1 MELVDVMP
9 GSHAPSAMKL
19 RAPRLQ
25 GVMTALVT
33 PMRDGAVDY
42 DALARLVDWQIAE
55 GVDGLVAV
63 GTTGESATLDMK
75 EHVDVIA
82 HVVKCAAGRVPVVA
96 GAGGNAT
103 REALELTEASEAAGA
118 DALLHVT
125 PYYNRPSQD
134 GMYRHFEAIARSTK
148 LPVILY
154 NVPTRTGVD
163 LLPDTVERLAAI
175 ENIVAVKEATG
186 NLVRATDLVAKV
198 GDRVAVLSGDDG
210 TAFPL
215 YAVGARGV
223 ISVVSNV
230 APRRMARMWDAAAA
244 GQWDEAR
251 EEHFALRELNALLFA
266 EPSPGPTKAALALMG
281 RGANELRPPMTPV
294 SPALTEQLKRALH
307 ALALL

>member
-1 MELVDVMP
+1 MN
-9 GSHAPSAMKL
+9 L

-25 GVMTALVT
+25 GVLTAIVT
-33 PMRDGAVDY
+33 PMRDGQVDY
-42 DALARLVDWQIAE
+42 DALTKLVDWQIAE
-55 GVDGLVAV
+55 GVDGIVAV

-82 HVVKCAAGRVPVVA
+82 HVVKVTAGRVPVIA

-103 REALELTEASEAAGA
+103 REALELTEASEQAGA

-134 GMYRHFEAIARSTK
+134 GMFRHFETIAKATK

-163 LLPDTVERLAAI
+163 LLPDTVVRLAEI
-175 ENIVAVKEATG
+175 PSIVAIKEATG
-186 NLVRATDLVAKV
+186 NVVRATELISRLGGK
-198 GDRVAVLSGDDG
+198 VAVLSGDDA

-244 GQWDEAR
+244 GKWDEAR
-251 EEHFALRELNALLFA
+251 AEHFALHELNALLFT

-281 RGANELRPPMTPV
+281 RMANELRAPMTTI
-294 SPALTEQLKRALH
+294 SPALTERLKKALH
-307 ALALL
+307 ALSLL

>member
-1 MELVDVMP
+1 MSSESNVMP
-9 GSHAPSAMKL
+9 RSHARNAMNL

-25 GVMTALVT
+25 GVLTAIVT
-33 PMRDGAVDY
+33 PMRDGQVDH
-42 DALARLVDWQIAE
+42 DALSRLVDWQIAE
-55 GVDGLVAV
+55 GVDGIVAV

-82 HVVKCAAGRVPVVA
+82 HVVKVVAGRVPVVA

-103 REALELTEASEAAGA
+103 REALELTAASEQAGA

-134 GMYRHFEAIARSTK
+134 GMFRHFESIAKSTK
-148 LPVILY
+148 LPIVLY

-163 LLPDTVERLAAI
+163 LVTETVLRLAQI
-175 ENIVAVKEATG
+175 PNIVAIKEATG
-186 NLVRATDLVAKV
+186 SVVRATDLIARLD
-198 GDRVAVLSGDDG
+198 GVAVLSGDDA

-244 GQWDEAR
+244 GKWDDAR
-251 EEHFALRELNALLFA
+251 AEHFALRELNALLFA

-281 RGANELRPPMTPV
+281 RGANELRPPMTQI
-294 SPALTEQLKRALH
+294 SPALTDQLKKALH
-307 ALALL
+307 ALSLL